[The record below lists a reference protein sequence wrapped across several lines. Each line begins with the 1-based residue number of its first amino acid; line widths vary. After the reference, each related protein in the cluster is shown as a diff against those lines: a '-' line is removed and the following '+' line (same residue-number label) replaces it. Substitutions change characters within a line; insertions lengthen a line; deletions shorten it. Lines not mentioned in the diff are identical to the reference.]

1 MSFTG
6 KDVIDDARRLTN
18 DVDKKTWSDKE
29 DYLPVLNQV
38 LSLLYT
44 ERPECR
50 LTAVGA
56 LTAYAAITDLSKAV
70 ALDDAYRIAVVEY
83 LAYRYHDSDAGE
95 AHDADRAAEH
105 LGRFNELIGP
115 SK

>member
-6 KDVIDDARRLTN
+6 NDVIKDARRLTN

-50 LTAVGA
+50 LDADGA
-56 LTAYAAITDLSKAV
+56 LTAYAAITDLAKDV
-70 ALDDAYRIAVVEY
+70 DLDDAYRVAVVEY

-105 LGRFNELIGP
+105 LGRFDALIGP
-115 SK
+115 TK